1 MKNLLILFCLNYSL
15 STFSNSIHL
24 ENGDKYFECK
34 FAEKHSEMLCEEDGT
49 IVYTKNDGW
58 GEPYAIEYSKKSKEI
73 KIRSIDKIAT
83 DKEEYFYYADPRYPS
98 EIIYENDRYE
108 GLISDIK
115 LASSPILGNED
126 FYKNQSEF
134 KNQLKE
140 VLEEVKKK
148 NDFLDNAK
156 EENLQVEI
164 DGKNEECVR
173 DSSALCS
180 FVTCKQKET
189 GDTFYISINDS
200 SYSSFLAYPAPG
212 NKLRKYLPEIN
223 KLKTKSGEVLLATKM
238 VEGEHILRG
247 TVPSHYKNNPDL
259 FNSSH
264 SMNENSLKYATSN
277 CKSLPKN
284 FSEDIYN
291 KLKSDR
297 ENATMVSYVE
307 FIDRNLE
314 GLLVNPE
321 YLPAVVCMY
330 NGSYYTPE
338 AYNQMKK
345 ALELDS
351 SIVDLKKA
359 KELFNKAKKRK
370 DIAWN
375 YKIDGCYARAHLMAR
390 MFEKEGIKVEK
401 AWARGHLLIPGTNNL
416 SWGYHVAPAVL
427 VKQKMAV

>member
-1 MKNLLILFCLNYSL
+1 M
-15 STFSNSIHL
+15 
-24 ENGDKYFECK
+24 
-34 FAEKHSEMLCEEDGT
+34 
-49 IVYTKNDGW
+49 
-58 GEPYAIEYSKKSKEI
+58 
-73 KIRSIDKIAT
+73 
-83 DKEEYFYYADPRYPS
+83 
-98 EIIYENDRYE
+98 
-108 GLISDIK
+108 
-115 LASSPILGNED
+115 
-126 FYKNQSEF
+126 
-134 KNQLKE
+134 
-140 VLEEVKKK
+140 
-148 NDFLDNAK
+148 
-156 EENLQVEI
+156 
-164 DGKNEECVR
+164 
-173 DSSALCS
+173 
-180 FVTCKQKET
+180 TCKQKET

-427 VKQKMAV
+427 VKQKDGSVEKMIIDPSIASEPVKASEWLKIMGVSQDKVLNTGYPSPLNSDMYKKVSLSYSSPDAYWPSYNEISEEDKMNAAKDTMEEYLQY